1 MNGHEVETL
10 LAEISQSV
18 AKKRRNGLYPPG
30 LEEQLDAEFQNI
42 LSREELDL
50 RETLLMIKNM
60 VLDRLAV
67 VDHLAMMIVEI
78 EERLSVIEAS
88 LKSR

>member
-1 MNGHEVETL
+1 MNELNSVMD
-10 LAEISQSV
+10 EIASRV
-18 AKKRRNGLYPPG
+18 AQKRRDGLYPPG

-78 EERLSVIEAS
+78 EARLSVIEAS